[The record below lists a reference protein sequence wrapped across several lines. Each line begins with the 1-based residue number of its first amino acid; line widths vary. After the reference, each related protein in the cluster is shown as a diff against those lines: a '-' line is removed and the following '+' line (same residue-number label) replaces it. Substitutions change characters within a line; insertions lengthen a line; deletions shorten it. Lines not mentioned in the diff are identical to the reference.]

1 MADDADDKTASIQR
15 ARRAEIMTER
25 SLPQILLSQPRV
37 EYRAVQ
43 QEVAEKQAAGYS
55 KIIIFEELTNSGWRT
70 ISYSALCN
78 YIRGE

>member
-1 MADDADDKTASIQR
+1 
-15 ARRAEIMTER
+15 MTER
-25 SLPQILLSQPRV
+25 SLTQIRLSQPRV
-37 EYRAVQ
+37 KYRANQ

-55 KIIIFEELTNSGWRT
+55 KIIIFKELTNSGWLT